1 MSDITDVSAGK
12 SSNNIQQ
19 SDDQET
25 LEAEQHKNMLDR
37 EQHSDKHQDDHLID
51 NDITDAEYHE
61 IEQADI
67 STKTADDNNTRSN
80 SDNRESSTIKQG
92 HAYRNHES
100 HNDIDSKQSAQHS
113 ATKLQQ
119 KKSATNKEHNHDTT
133 YAVKAQNKN
142 NIKLGSKPF
151 NVVMTPSDRKE

>member
-1 MSDITDVSAGK
+1 
-12 SSNNIQQ
+12 
-19 SDDQET
+19 
-25 LEAEQHKNMLDR
+25 MLDR

-100 HNDIDSKQSAQHS
+100 HNDIDSKQSAH
-113 ATKLQQ
+113 T
-119 KKSATNKEHNHDTT
+119 
-133 YAVKAQNKN
+133 AQLSCN
-142 NIKLGSKPF
+142 
-151 NVVMTPSDRKE
+151 RKISNE